1 MLRLT
6 LYITGRE
13 GADQKPGFGYRS
25 PLSPTPATPSSVN
38 NNTKNTYMDLISETG
53 KQSSGMF
60 IYPPSGYFLPGE
72 KQYQNSQHYSDKR
85 LTVD

>member
-25 PLSPTPATPSSVN
+25 PQSPTPATPSSVN
-38 NNTKNTYMDLISETG
+38 NNTKNTYMSVRRASRAVGCSSTRPRDISF
-53 KQSSGMF
+53 QVRNN
-60 IYPPSGYFLPGE
+60 IIVI
-72 KQYQNSQHYSDKR
+72 SD
-85 LTVD
+85 